1 MTTQVTINLPDS
13 LAREASQAGLLT
25 TPALEGL
32 LREEMRRRAQS
43 ELRGAMDRMAAIEET
58 PMTEEEI
65 QVEIDAVRAER
76 RAGRR

>member
-25 TPALEGL
+25 TLALEGL
-32 LREEMRRRAQS
+32 LREEMRRRAQK
-43 ELRGAMDRMAAIEET
+43 ELRGAMDRMTAVDEP

-65 QVEIDAVRAER
+65 QAEIDAVRAER